1 MKSLS
6 ACVLLASVV
15 TLFGCG
21 DKSDRDEGKDSSST
35 TTTTGFE
42 VVVEG
47 SLPSGPISDC
57 SYTFVVD
64 ALPDDV
70 DGVEIDA
77 CVLDFELTAEID
89 GPRSM
94 TLTNPDGT
102 KETLSL
108 PTLDAPSVAAE
119 AFVGTDVVDGKWTL
133 IFASRFD
140 CEIIES
146 VTLTLSG
153 EHEE

>member
-6 ACVLLASVV
+6 ACVLLAMVV
-15 TLFGCG
+15 VLPGCG

-57 SYTFVVD
+57 SFTFVVD

-70 DGVEIDA
+70 DGVSIDECA
-77 CVLDFELTAEID
+77 LAFELSAEID

-94 TLTNPDGT
+94 ALTNPDGT
-102 KETLSL
+102 KQTLPL
-108 PTLDAPSVAAE
+108 PTLDDPSVAADD
-119 AFVGTDVVDGKWTL
+119 FVGTDAVDGKWTL
-133 IFASRFD
+133 AFESRFD
-140 CEIIES
+140 CDVIES
-146 VTLTLSG
+146 VTLSLSG